1 MADEDF
7 TDDRTGPGAADGAM
21 GESRTPAHLVEKLY
35 EQLRH
40 LAGGYFQNE
49 KASHTLQPTALVH
62 EAYLR
67 LAQQDNVTWRNEV
80 QFYVLAARAM
90 RNILIDHARAKKR
103 QKRGGDWQ
111 RVQIETLA
119 GGANDPA
126 ETVDLI
132 ALDEALNRL
141 SQLDKNKATLVE
153 LRFFAG
159 MTLDD
164 AAEAM
169 GIARST
175 ASEHWRMA
183 RAWLHQ
189 QLDGKLP

>member
-1 MADEDF
+1 MVKMSEVTRHDSPLP
-7 TDDRTGPGAADGAM
+7 DDDAS
-21 GESRTPAHLVEKLY
+21 ESKATPAHLVERVY
-35 EQLRH
+35 EQLRQ

-49 KASHTLQPTALVH
+49 RASHTLQPTALVH

-67 LAQQDNVTWRNEV
+67 LAQQDNMTWRNEG

-90 RNILIDHARAKKR
+90 RHILVDHARGKKR
-103 QKRGGDWQ
+103 AKRGGGWQ
-111 RVQIETLA
+111 RLQL
-119 GGANDPA
+119 DPIDTSA
-126 ETVDLI
+126 DPTQGIDLI
-132 ALDEALNRL
+132 ALDDALNRL
-141 SQLDKNKATLVE
+141 ADFDSGKAKLVE

-159 MTLDD
+159 MTLED
-164 AAEAM
+164 AADAL

-189 QLDGKLP
+189 QLDGNGL